1 MVAALPVDAGQG
13 APMGSVGLWTHRFS
27 PNQILLMLFRRIEH
41 NVAAGDL
48 SSRLFIL
55 PKPCST
61 DGSGPFSLILIT
73 NRCYQ
78 TCGRRRYRLSWQYS
92 RYPGRSRKSSLSS
105 AIILQ
110 QMKGTL
116 RAKMGRAHQEP
127 KAIGV
132 ARYMASTPRYMGW
145 RIMA

>member
-13 APMGSVGLWTHRFS
+13 APMGSVGLWTHLFS
-27 PNQILLMLFRRIEH
+27 PNQILLTLFRRIEH
-41 NVAAGDL
+41 IIAAGDL
-48 SSRLFIL
+48 SFRLFIL
-55 PKPCST
+55 SKPCST
-61 DGSGPFSLILIT
+61 DGSGPFSLILIF

-105 AIILQ
+105 AMILQ

-132 ARYMASTPRYMGW
+132 ARYMASTPRYMG
-145 RIMA
+145 